1 MNGTKT
7 NRDRNRS
14 KSHATRIVLCACTTT
29 CSLEQHPSWY
39 RVLRRRYNN
48 LGVVVLLFEYVSV
61 LTTTCPPRA
70 LLTVFRLLPVIS
82 VSILKYSI
90 FLFLRSIRSHQIKKR
105 TRILSFLSRHPSLFG
120 WRIVLL
126 SRNTQLSLSLSISF
140 SLSLSLSLSYRGV
153 PVLPVWYC
161 FSSSYVGAWR
171 A

>member
-14 KSHATRIVLCACTTT
+14 KSHATRMVLCACTTT

-126 SRNTQLSLSLSISF
+126 SRNAQLSLSIY
-140 SLSLSLSLSYRGV
+140 LSLSYRGV

-161 FSSSYVGAWR
+161 FSSSYVGASSNY
-171 A
+171 